1 MKNNNFKF
9 TYIVEGECDK
19 KLLID
24 LKTNIFKNRTLS
36 QCKECNSKVSNVK
49 NGTITIDDL
58 KKFNNKCNCKKIVI
72 CDYDGNENNIKEIS
86 NYSLDNKL
94 FIFSNHKIEIVL
106 LAIFTDKLNVTDNLE
121 NKISRFISKNYEYK
135 HCPDSINKIL
145 KFLENDE
152 SKLNNWIKNLE
163 DLNKKNISNFIELV
177 RLLKGE

>member
-58 KKFNNKCNCKKIVI
+58 KKFNNKCNCKKNVI

-94 FIFSNHKIEIVL
+94 FIFSNPKIEIVL
-106 LAIFTDKLNVTDNLE
+106 LAIFTDKLNATDNLE

>member
-9 TYIVEGECDK
+9 TYIVEGECER

-24 LKTNIFKNRTLS
+24 LKTNIFKNKTIS
-36 QCKECNSKVSNVK
+36 ECKECKRKVSNVIK
-49 NGTITIDDL
+49 GTITIEDL

-94 FIFSNHKIEIVL
+94 FIFSNPKIEIVL
-106 LAIFTDKLNVTDNLE
+106 LAIFTNELNVTNNLE
-121 NKISRFISKNYEYK
+121 NKISKFFSKSYEYK
-135 HCPDSINKIL
+135 HSLDSINKIL

-163 DLNKKNISNFIELV
+163 YLNKNKISNFIDLV
-177 RLLKGE
+177 KWLKGE